1 MKYTFDFLNHKTYQL
16 MKSQNSSSG
25 LPTNPP
31 FPEPWKKVFKI
42 LFLNDQQGGR
52 ALEQQLGRLPLT

>member
-1 MKYTFDFLNHKTYQL
+1 

-25 LPTNPP
+25 LPINPP

-42 LFLNDQQGGR
+42 LFLNDNKAGR
-52 ALEQQLGRLPLT
+52 AIEQQLSFLTYVDSTVRNAEEEDGNG